1 MSASCAQTAG
11 LQPCS
16 EAMIFFRSSK
26 PYSFAT
32 KRAIESREELLL
44 FAELEVHGQSPSTIC
59 AMILRWISFDPP

>member
-11 LQPCS
+11 LQPFS

-32 KRAIESREELLL
+32 NRAIESRRSCCSSLSLKSMVR
-44 FAELEVHGQSPSTIC
+44 APAPS
-59 AMILRWISFDPP
+59 AR